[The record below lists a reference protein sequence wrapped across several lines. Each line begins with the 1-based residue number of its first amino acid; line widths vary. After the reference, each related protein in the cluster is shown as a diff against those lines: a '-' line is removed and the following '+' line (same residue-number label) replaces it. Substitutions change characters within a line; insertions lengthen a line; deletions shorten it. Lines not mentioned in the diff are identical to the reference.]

1 MSATRSAEFDVDAL
15 YEALDERRRALGLTW
30 AGTARAISEQFRDAP
45 SRAISASTLT
55 RTRGAN
61 VLEGDGVLQ
70 MLRWLGR
77 VPESFVPGHAG
88 GAPLPDIPHDEI
100 LRFDTKLIHA
110 ALDERRT
117 QRGMSWSDVATEIR
131 GVTAASLTRMSQGG
145 RTMFPLVVRI
155 AAWLERPVASLT
167 RASRS

>member
-1 MSATRSAEFDVDAL
+1 MDSDFDVRAL
-15 YEALDERRRALGLTW
+15 YHALDERRRALGLTW
-30 AGTARAISEQFRDAP
+30 AGIARAISAQFRDAP
-45 SRAISASTLT
+45 ARAISASTLT
-55 RTRGAN
+55 HTRTAN

-70 MLRWLGR
+70 ILRWLGR
-77 VPESFVPGHAG
+77 APESFVPGRAG
-88 GAPLPDIPHDEI
+88 GAPLPDVPPDHI

-131 GVTAASLTRMSQGG
+131 GVAAAGLTRMSQGG
-145 RTMFPLVVRI
+145 RTTFPLVVRI